1 MMPEEIASGSLSPSR
16 WGLVRPGPVSGAL
29 AVAVG
34 MFIAA
39 AIALAVNLNRQRE
52 SFEWVDHTNDVLRYT
67 SALEKEVLEAESAER
82 GYLLTGESIYL
93 DAYKR
98 AEADIPKLL
107 GAYDKQFL
115 TIQIRSSVSTNCARA
130 LMQGSPNSSRS
141 LSLALRV

>member
-29 AVAVG
+29 VVAVG

-67 SALEKEVLEAESAER
+67 SALEKEVLEAEISRARLFADR
-82 GYLLTGESIYL
+82 GEH
-93 DAYKR
+93 
-98 AEADIPKLL
+98 
-107 GAYDKQFL
+107 
-115 TIQIRSSVSTNCARA
+115 VSRR
-130 LMQGSPNSSRS
+130 L
-141 LSLALRV
+141 